1 MFGFKRRA
9 IRATVCLA
17 AFLTT
22 VGPLFAAAQDTN
34 FQNAD
39 LQSRNFQN
47 ANLQNADMQGAD
59 LSGANLRRAN
69 LTGANLQNANLRGA
83 DLQDAI
89 LVRANLQS
97 ANSQDA
103 IFQGANLQK
112 ANLQSALLYGANLYG
127 ANLRH
132 ADLLGANLETANLQ
146 KADFRDANLQGANL
160 LRTALR
166 GANLLGASLQNTQR
180 SAPDPLALAT
190 PLPEL
195 SPVPSAKLA
204 IVKIAATHA
213 RVAPSVAPS
222 PKMVTPRAV
231 RRVVALATENPAKA
245 AAPIVPRRPHKIAK
259 LRAAQRVALVPV
271 AARIPSPRP
280 APLLTPAPLPAPAPS
295 PIPLSAMSAES
306 VFDPATDPQV
316 MRAVSLLNASTCAAR
331 TNGLVA
337 QVTPTPSPTASAAVP
352 NAPLGPGQ
360 LYATP
365 IPTSAPVTPP
375 PIPTATPTSRASAG
389 PVFLIRGSPA
399 PSIVPNGSP
408 TPPPSPA
415 PVSAPTLQPGYV
427 AVLAD
432 KFVGNATKPGAP
444 GDATGNV
451 HIFYQ
456 DEVLIGDR
464 AHYDGF
470 KTISVTGN
478 PYIVNNT
485 DTSIIHADRIE
496 FDTIAQRADLINGRG
511 ESSQGVEHGLVYF
524 SAKDLK
530 SDEHGVAHGDYANVT
545 TCERPRAGYHITGR
559 TIDVYPGDRLV
570 ISKAVLFLGAVA
582 VFFLPKVVIPLRRI
596 EDDRQR
602 PSFFPEIGYNSYQ
615 GFFIKAKP
623 SFGRDQYFYGY
634 YRVEY
639 YSRQGIGLGYTA
651 FLSKRSGKRQSSV
664 DFYAI
669 HDRRTQTTTSNL
681 NAQDTENFSQAL
693 RAHFAFGYNSNFG
706 PLVNL
711 PPNENF
717 SGSIVHNGS
726 HATQNYTFAHSSI
739 STQAA
744 TDNLGF
750 TESRTF
756 GPAIQNSLSV
766 NFSSSRTSY
775 GLNNASSNSTGS
787 FNDLLQ
793 WSNNAAAYTLTYD
806 KNFTRHPYGMNK
818 EPELQIRP
826 YSFFKHFVIPIQST
840 LVIGEYNEPQT
851 PLSTSRADLNF
862 AFGPALYHFLG
873 SDLSA
878 SVNVHQFAYGTGDMK
893 ASIQQYAT
901 LSTAIGSHV
910 VNAITYNETNYNGPP
925 FVPFNTLDQ
934 QPTFNYKSAADVLR
948 FFNSDFYNLS
958 LSFNTSFNRSAQ
970 PVQYQLAVRPSR
982 RSYVALGGAFIPG
995 PGNGFFSTNVQFSTP
1010 FGNGSTLQ
1018 FIGDIDW
1025 KNKGRIINKS
1035 IYWSR
1040 IIGDCY
1046 QLQLQYNQAARQL
1059 NLTLNLLAFPSHG
1072 ATFGL
1077 NSSGSIIPT
1086 SFNGSF

>member
-1 MFGFKRRA
+1 MRA
-9 IRATVCLA
+9 IVCLA
-17 AFLTT
+17 AFLTG
-22 VGPLFAAAQDTN
+22 VWPIAAAAQDAN
-34 FQNAD
+34 LQNAH
-39 LQSRNFQN
+39 LQGRNFQN
-47 ANLQNADMQGAD
+47 ANLQNADLQGAD
-59 LSGANLRRAN
+59 LSGANLRRVN
-69 LTGANLQNANLRGA
+69 LTGANLQSANLRGA

-112 ANLQSALLYGANLYG
+112 ANLQSASFYGANLYA
-127 ANLRH
+127 ANLRS
-132 ADLLGANLETANLQ
+132 ADLAGANLETANLQ
-146 KADFRDANLQGANL
+146 KADFREANLEDANL
-160 LRTALR
+160 LRTDLR
-166 GANLLGASLQNTQR
+166 GAKLLGASLQNAQR
-180 SAPDPLALAT
+180 SPPDPLAPTT

-195 SPVPSAKLA
+195 SPVPSAA
-204 IVKIAATHA
+204 TPSPIPARKILQRRSAQHIIA
-213 RVAPSVAPS
+213 RVTKSS
-222 PKMVTPRAV
+222 PKTRAPAPPRHPYKLDKRAARKV
-231 RRVVALATENPAKA
+231 
-245 AAPIVPRRPHKIAK
+245 AAPVIAM
-259 LRAAQRVALVPV
+259 VPV
-271 AARIPSPRP
+271 PARIPAPRP
-280 APLLTPAPLPAPAPS
+280 APVLTPQPQPAPAPS
-295 PIPLSAMSAES
+295 PPPLRTMSSES
-306 VFDPATDPQV
+306 VFDPASDPQA
-316 MRAVSLLNASTCAAR
+316 MRAVSLLNATTCAGRASD
-331 TNGLVA
+331 LVA
-337 QVTPTPSPTASAAVP
+337 QVTPTPSPTSSAAVP
-352 NAPLGPGQ
+352 NAPLAPGQ

-365 IPTSAPVTPP
+365 IPTGAPVTPP

-389 PVFLIRGSPA
+389 PVFLIRASA
-399 PSIVPNGSP
+399 TPSIVPNGSP
-408 TPPPSPA
+408 TPSPSPT
-415 PVSAPTLQPGYV
+415 PLTAPTLQPGYV

-432 KFVGNATKPGAP
+432 KFVGNAVKPGAP
-444 GDATGNV
+444 GDAIGNV

-478 PYIVNNT
+478 PYIVNST

-511 ESSQGVEHGLVYF
+511 ESSQGVERGLVYF

-602 PSFFPEIGYNSYQ
+602 PSFFPEVGYNSYQ
-615 GFFIKAKP
+615 GFYIKAKP
-623 SFGRDQYFYGY
+623 GFGRDQYFYGY

-639 YSRQGIGLGYTA
+639 YSRQGLGLGYTA
-651 FLSKRSGKRQSSV
+651 FLAKRSGKRQSSV

-693 RAHFAFGYNSNFG
+693 RAHLGFGYNSNFG

-717 SGSIVHNGS
+717 NASIAHNGA
-726 HATQNYTFAHSSI
+726 HAPQNYTFAHSSI
-739 STQAA
+739 SPQSA

-756 GPAIQNSLSV
+756 GPSIQNSLSF
-766 NFSSSRTSY
+766 NLSSSRTNY

-793 WSNNAAAYTLTYD
+793 WSNNTAAYTLTFD
-806 KNFTRHPYGMNK
+806 KNFARNPFGINK
-818 EPELQIRP
+818 EPELQIHP
-826 YSFFKHFVIPIQST
+826 YSFFKHFIIPIQST
-840 LVIGEYNEPQT
+840 LVIGQYNEPQT

-862 AFGPALYHFLG
+862 AFGPALYHFLN

-901 LSTAIGSHV
+901 LSTAVGRHV

-934 QPTFNYKSAADVLR
+934 QPAFNYKSGADVLR

-982 RSYVALGGAFIPG
+982 RSYVALGGAFVPG
-995 PGNGFFSTNVQFSTP
+995 PGNGFFSTNLQFSTP

>member
-9 IRATVCLA
+9 IRAIVCA
-17 AFLTT
+17 AALVTGL
-22 VGPLFAAAQDTN
+22 GPIAAAAQGN
-34 FQNAD
+34 FQDAH

-97 ANSQDA
+97 VNSQDA

-112 ANLQSALLYGANLYG
+112 ANLQGALLYGANLYR

-160 LRTALR
+160 LRTDLR

-180 SAPDPLALAT
+180 SAPDQLALAT
-190 PLPEL
+190 PLSEL
-195 SPVPSAKLA
+195 SPVPSA
-204 IVKIAATHA
+204 THA
-213 RVAPSVAPS
+213 IAKVTATPAPVAPPPVAPS
-222 PKMVTPRAV
+222 PKIVRLRAPH
-231 RRVVALATENPAKA
+231 RVVALVTKNPAKVA
-245 AAPIVPRRPHKIAK
+245 VRIAK
-259 LRAAQRVALVPV
+259 RRAAQQSVAMLPVP
-271 AARIPSPRP
+271 ARIPSPRP

-295 PIPLSAMSAES
+295 PVPLRAMAAES
-306 VFDPATDPQV
+306 IFDPASDPQA
-316 MRAVSLLNASTCAAR
+316 MRAVALLNATTCAAR
-331 TNGLVA
+331 MSGVVA
-337 QVTPTPSPTASAAVP
+337 QVTPAPSPTASAAVP

-365 IPTSAPVTPP
+365 IPTGAPVTPP

-389 PVFLIRGSPA
+389 PVFLIRGSAA

-408 TPPPSPA
+408 TPSPSPA
-415 PVSAPTLQPGYV
+415 PITAPTLQPGYV

-432 KFVGNATKPGAP
+432 KFVGNAAKPGAP

-596 EDDRQR
+596 EDERQR

-623 SFGRDQYFYGY
+623 GFGRDQYFYGY

-693 RAHFAFGYNSNFG
+693 RAYFAFGYNSNFG

-726 HATQNYTFAHSSI
+726 HATQNYTFTHSSI
-739 STQAA
+739 STQSA

-756 GPAIQNSLSV
+756 GPSIQNSLSL
-766 NFSSSRTSY
+766 NLSSSRTNY

-793 WSNNAAAYTLTYD
+793 WSNNTAAYTLTYD
-806 KNFTRHPYGMNK
+806 KNFARNPYGMNK

-840 LVIGEYNEPQT
+840 LVIGQYNEPQT

-901 LSTAIGSHV
+901 FSTVISSHV

-934 QPTFNYKSAADVLR
+934 QPSFNYKSAADVLR

-1046 QLQLQYNQAARQL
+1046 ELQLQYNQAARQL

>member
-1 MFGFKRRA
+1 MFGPKRRA
-9 IRATVCLA
+9 VRALVCLA
-17 AFLTT
+17 AFLA
-22 VGPLFAAAQDTN
+22 GFSPLLASAQNEN
-34 FQNAD
+34 FQSANLRNRNFQSANLKNAD
-39 LQSRNFQN
+39 LQ
-47 ANLQNADMQGAD
+47 DAD

-69 LTGANLQNANLRGA
+69 LTGANLQGANLRGA

-89 LVRANLQS
+89 LVRANLQT

-112 ANLQSALLYGANLYG
+112 ANLQSALLYGANLYA

-132 ADLLGANLETANLQ
+132 ADLAGANLETANLQ
-146 KADFRDANLQGANL
+146 KTDFRDANLQGTNM
-160 LRTALR
+160 LRTDLR
-166 GANLLGASLQNTQR
+166 GANLLGASLQNAQR
-180 SAPDPLALAT
+180 SAPDPLALKT

-195 SPVPSAKLA
+195 SPLPSAVATVVAVNPAPAPAAAATPARATPK
-204 IVKIAATHA
+204 KIARATP
-213 RVAPSVAPS
+213 RPVAIAKIAVRA
-222 PKMVTPRAV
+222 TPRAKHAAK
-231 RRVVALATENPAKA
+231 VVAF
-245 AAPIVPRRPHKIAK
+245 
-259 LRAAQRVALVPV
+259 VPV
-271 AARIPSPRP
+271 PQRIPRPKP
-280 APLLTPAPLPAPAPS
+280 APMLTPSPLPAPAPL
-295 PIPLSAMSAES
+295 PTPPAQNAMSAEA
-306 VFDPATDPQV
+306 VFEPASDPQA
-316 MRAVSLLNASTCAAR
+316 MRAVSLLNASTCASR
-331 TNGLVA
+331 TSAMIA
-337 QVTPTPSPTASAAVP
+337 QVTPTPMPSPTSSATVP
-352 NAPLGPGQ
+352 NAPLAPGQ
-360 LYATP
+360 LYSTP
-365 IPTSAPVTPP
+365 IPTGAPVTPP
-375 PIPTATPTSRASAG
+375 PIPSATPTAHASSG
-389 PVFLIRGSPA
+389 PVFLIRASASPSVL
-399 PSIVPNGSP
+399 PVGSP
-408 TPPPSPA
+408 TPSPSPT
-415 PVSAPTLQPGYV
+415 PVAVPTLRPGYV

-432 KFVGNATKPGAP
+432 KFIGNAAKPGAP
-444 GDATGNV
+444 GDAIGNV

-456 DEVLIGDR
+456 DEVLIGER

-485 DTSIIHADRIE
+485 DTSILHADRIE
-496 FDTIAQRADLINGRG
+496 FDTIAQTADLINGRG
-511 ESSQGVEHGLVYF
+511 ESSQGVERGLVYF

-530 SDEHGVAHGDYANVT
+530 SDEHGVAHGEYANVT
-545 TCERPRAGYHITGR
+545 TCERPRAGYHLTGR

-596 EDDRQR
+596 DDDRQR

-615 GFFIKAKP
+615 GFYIKAKP
-623 SFGRDQYFYGY
+623 GFGQDQYFYGY
-634 YRVEY
+634 YRIEY

-651 FLSKRSGKRQSSV
+651 FLSKKNGKRQSQV
-664 DFYAI
+664 DFYGI

-681 NAQDTENFSQAL
+681 NLQDTENFAQSL
-693 RAHFAFGYNSNFG
+693 RGHFGFAYNSNFG

-717 SGSIVHNGS
+717 NASIAHNGA

-739 STQAA
+739 ATQSA
-744 TDNLGF
+744 TDNIGF

-756 GPAIQNSLSV
+756 NPSLQNSLSLSV
-766 NFSSSRTSY
+766 SSSRTNY
-775 GLNNASSNSTGS
+775 GLNNASSNSSGTFS
-787 FNDLLQ
+787 DLLQ
-793 WSNNAAAYTLTYD
+793 WSNKVASYTLKYD
-806 KNFTRHPYGMNK
+806 KAFSRTPYGLNK
-818 EPELQIRP
+818 EPELEIRP
-826 YSFFKHFVIPIQST
+826 YSFFKHFLFPISST
-840 LVIGEYNEPQT
+840 FTIGQYNEPQT
-851 PLSTSRADLNF
+851 PLTTSRADLNLNL
-862 AFGPALYHFLG
+862 GPALYHFMG

-878 SVNVHQFAYGTGDMK
+878 GVNIHQFAYGTGDMK
-893 ASIQQYAT
+893 ASIQQNAT
-901 LSTAIGSHV
+901 LTTAIGRHV
-910 VNAITYNETNYNGPP
+910 VNAITYNATNYNGPP

-934 QPTFNYKSAADVLR
+934 QPTFNYKSGADVLR

-958 LSFNTSFNRSAQ
+958 LSFNTSFNRTAQ

-1059 NLTLNLLAFPSHG
+1059 NLTLNLLAFPSRG